1 MITGSQSLMYIPSHD
16 IFLLIASLI
25 IIMFTAETS
34 DEDINKALNRLCRAY
49 EMPAVLDPAKAVTTS
64 HTDVSKYR
72 QLMFPNNMYSD
83 DIFED
88 RPRSLKQQPPAI
100 VGQTIM
106 NNSGIPL
113 NLISKMPSY
122 QWNFRHEDDH
132 KSYHYIH
139 GHRHHKG
146 KNILNGLGTESISS
160 LAGTSANS
168 NALNSRMIRL
178 PIQSNSASS
187 DKTTE
192 WSAMN
197 GLPLYNKK
205 ILETE
210 IRCLN
215 MDKVEKKI
223 PITNVAYFSDTFNKT
238 IDDTEY
244 VHSQVITNKFMGNK
258 RIMRNYQWM
267 LYYNRM
273 TGGKRLEENPALR
286 YGQNSIVDVETVED
300 FRLQREKR
308 KQKFLECRKLKAEI
322 ASRRRF
328 REQSRQKRL
337 AARRIRPKKEH
348 DGNKNSASNFGEF
361 FSTEGLMEE
370 DVAKSNDN
378 EKKNN
383 NKGEQDVQEI
393 LRPLS
398 AEEREQEKK
407 ENEDEDEDKALESQI
422 PEFEDEIRLDEDNIS
437 STVDDKK
444 KKLVLSVEKANNELR
459 CVSLPISDDTR
470 ELIIEKEFSSDDP
483 ELLAI
488 QRKLYGIPAA
498 NHLEQQVSEFG
509 EILRSKRVLIK
520 RVPNPNALG
529 YCNIRRRKP
538 KFL

>member
-1 MITGSQSLMYIPSHD
+1 
-16 IFLLIASLI
+16 
-25 IIMFTAETS
+25 MFNANTN
-34 DEDINKALNRLCRAY
+34 DEDVNMSLNRLCRAY
-49 EMPAVLDPAKAVTTS
+49 EMPAIFDPAKAVTTS
-64 HTDVSKYR
+64 YTDVNKYR

-88 RPRSLKQQPPAI
+88 RPQSSKQQPPAI
-100 VGQTIM
+100 VGQSIA

-139 GHRHHKG
+139 SHRHHKG

-178 PIQSNSASS
+178 PIQSNSASGNITS
-187 DKTTE
+187 E

-197 GLPLYNKK
+197 GLPLYNKG

-223 PITNVAYFSDTFNKT
+223 PVTNVAYFSDTFNKT

-244 VHSQVITNKFMGNK
+244 VHSQVITNKFMNNK

-286 YGQNSIVDVETVED
+286 YGQNSIVNVQTVED

-308 KQKFLECRKLKAEI
+308 KQKFLKFRKIKAEI
-322 ASRRRF
+322 ASRKRF
-328 REQSRQKRL
+328 REQNRQKRL
-337 AARRIRPKKEH
+337 AARRIKPKKEH
-348 DGNKNSASNFGEF
+348 DGSNDAASNFGEF
-361 FSTEGLMEE
+361 FSTAGLMEE
-370 DVAKSNDN
+370 DAVKNKDGLANSKH
-378 EKKNN
+378 EK
-383 NKGEQDVQEI
+383 EEQEI

-398 AEEREQEKK
+398 AEEQQQEKEEK
-407 ENEDEDEDKALESQI
+407 EEEEKDKALESQI
-422 PEFEDEIRLDEDNIS
+422 PEFEDEISLDEDDVS
-437 STVDDKK
+437 STTGDDKNK
-444 KKLVLSVEKANNELR
+444 QVMPTEELKSEVR
-459 CVSLPISDDTR
+459 GISLPVADDSR
-470 ELIIEKEFSSDDP
+470 ELIIEKDFSSDDP

-498 NHLEQQVSEFG
+498 NHLEQQVSEFS

-520 RVPNPNALG
+520 RVPNPNAIG

-538 KFL
+538 VFL